1 MQELLNHEN
10 FCKFKHDDFKR
21 FLQGLPINAGP
32 MPGAIADGSDQE
44 EVLPIVPAA
53 ALIARPVAP
62 VIAMSEKTIGD
73 IVVKFDNWS
82 HSSGKR
88 RAYVVCKNTDHEI
101 IIAAEDGT
109 LKTRG
114 CFKYRTLDG
123 FSSIKTCCAYLHAWH
138 TCGQGH
144 VDQPAHILFEPSAAQ
159 VSASDLLL

>member
-10 FCKFKHDDFKR
+10 FSKFKHDDFKR

-44 EVLPIVPAA
+44 EALPIVPAA

-73 IVVKFDNWS
+73 IVAKFDNWS

-88 RAYVVCKNTDHEI
+88 RAYVVCKNT
-101 IIAAEDGT
+101 
-109 LKTRG
+109 R
-114 CFKYRTLDG
+114 
-123 FSSIKTCCAYLHAWH
+123 
-138 TCGQGH
+138 
-144 VDQPAHILFEPSAAQ
+144 
-159 VSASDLLL
+159 LL